1 MFYINSDNTGDMPTG
16 TATLGIRA
24 VADKSLGM
32 QFFIA
37 FTIAYLYY
45 WCVTYCCLLHDP
57 APDPGSW
64 SCVKSDILDS
74 LILDDSGNTADMPKD
89 TATLGAL

>member
-16 TATLGIRA
+16 TAALGIRA

-45 WCVTYCCLLHDP
+45 
-57 APDPGSW
+57 
-64 SCVKSDILDS
+64 
-74 LILDDSGNTADMPKD
+74 
-89 TATLGAL
+89 